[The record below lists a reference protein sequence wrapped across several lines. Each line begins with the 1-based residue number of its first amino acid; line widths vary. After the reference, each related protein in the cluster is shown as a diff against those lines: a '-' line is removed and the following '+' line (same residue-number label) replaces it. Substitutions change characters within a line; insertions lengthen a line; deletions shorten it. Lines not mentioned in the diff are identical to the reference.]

1 MDLRGKRVLVTGAS
15 SGIGAATARRAA
27 ARGAHAIL
35 VARSGD
41 ALEAVARDVRAAGG
55 SAEVHVADL
64 ADPAAVGAM
73 AEGVRRDGGAPDVL
87 VNNAGAGRWLHAHET
102 APEEAAGMMA
112 VPYLAAF
119 AVTRAF
125 LPDLL
130 ERRSGVVVNVT
141 SAAAYMAW
149 PGAAAYIAA
158 RWAVRGFT
166 EALRPELRP
175 HGVRVVLV
183 AFAKVASAYWA
194 HNPGS
199 EERLPERQA
208 LIPVLSSE
216 EAARHVVAGIEGGK
230 ERVMEPWQLR
240 AVVALARL
248 FPGIVK

>member
-15 SGIGAATARRAA
+15 SGIGAATARRLAG
-27 ARGAHAIL
+27 RGAHPIL

-41 ALEAVARDVRAAGG
+41 ALESVAREIRTDGG
-55 SAEVHVADL
+55 SAHVHVVDL
-64 ADPAAVGAM
+64 AEPADVAEM
-73 AEGVRRDGGAPDVL
+73 AERLRREGGAPDVL

-102 APEEAAGMMA
+102 TPEEAAGMMA

-125 LPDLL
+125 LPELL
-130 ERRSGVVVNVT
+130 ERGSGVVVNVT

-166 EALRPELRP
+166 EALRTELRP

-183 AFAKVASAYWA
+183 AFAKVTSEYWA

-199 EERLPERQA
+199 EERLPERQS

-216 EAARHVVAGIEGGK
+216 EAARHVVAGIEGGR

-240 AVVALARL
+240 AIVALARL
-248 FPGIVK
+248 FPGIVR

>member
-1 MDLRGKRVLVTGAS
+1 MELRGKRVLVTGAS
-15 SGIGAATARRAA
+15 SGIGAATARHAA

-41 ALEAVARDVRAAGG
+41 ALESVAREIRAAGG
-55 SAEVHVADL
+55 SAEAHVADL
-64 ADPAAVGAM
+64 AEPAAVREM
-73 AEGVRRDGGAPDVL
+73 AAAVRRDGGAPDVL

-102 APEEAAGMMA
+102 GPEEAAEMMA

-119 AVTRAF
+119 GVTRAF
-125 LPDLL
+125 LPNLL

-166 EALRPELRP
+166 EALRAELRP

-183 AFAKVASAYWA
+183 AFAKVASEYWA

-199 EERLPERQA
+199 EERLPERQS

-216 EAARHVVAGIEGGK
+216 EAARHIVAGVEGGK

-248 FPGIVK
+248 LPGIVK